1 MRSRFTVGLFV
12 LLTLTFVGAA
22 CGGDDDDS
30 SGSGATT
37 TTAPEEARASDA
49 DVAAG
54 LKTIT
59 GVGDDIAAAVTAGDK
74 DKASEL
80 VAKLEPAWAE
90 IEGTVKAND
99 EEVYLAF
106 EDAFAAIG
114 LAVRDGDGAKA
125 TSVAGDIR
133 AAADAYLEAY
143 PG

>member
-1 MRSRFTVGLFV
+1 MRSRFTIGLLV
-12 LLTLTFVGAA
+12 LLSLTFVGAA

-30 SGSGATT
+30 GSGGTT

-54 LKTIT
+54 LTTIT
-59 GVGDDIAAAVTAGDK
+59 GLGDDIAAAVTAGDK
-74 DKASEL
+74 DKASDL
-80 VAKLEPAWAE
+80 VEKIEPAWEE
-90 IEGTVKAND
+90 IEGTIKAND

-114 LAVRDGDGAKA
+114 LAVKDGDGAKA
-125 TSVAGDIR
+125 TSIAGDIR
-133 AAADAYLEAY
+133 AAADAYLEVH